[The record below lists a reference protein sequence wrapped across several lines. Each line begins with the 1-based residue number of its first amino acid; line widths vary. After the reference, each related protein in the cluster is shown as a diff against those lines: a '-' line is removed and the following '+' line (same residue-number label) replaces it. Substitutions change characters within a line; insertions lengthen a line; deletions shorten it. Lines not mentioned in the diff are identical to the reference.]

1 MPWVIR
7 NAMIEFLVMQLNS
20 CVELSILGNLHS
32 EGTIQSDYSETKSTL
47 AIQGVFGYYYLDDTK

>member
-1 MPWVIR
+1 
-7 NAMIEFLVMQLNS
+7 MQLNS

-47 AIQGVFGYYYLDDTK
+47 AIQGVFGLARKQKQQEANTKRK

>member
-1 MPWVIR
+1 
-7 NAMIEFLVMQLNS
+7 MQLNS